1 MNSIVGELVALVGG
15 TSAHTGPAERGTHRR
30 KLSQAD
36 HLYHHIASATE
47 SKKGQAGQDQK
58 TRRGAKEAIPLD
70 DEQLE
75 HFNS

>member
-1 MNSIVGELVALVGG
+1 MNEIVGELVALVGG
-15 TSAHTGPAERGTHRR
+15 TASKTKSGGTRAGR

-36 HLYHHIASATE
+36 HLYHHIASAAKPKTAKAIQGQ
-47 SKKGQAGQDQK
+47 SVKQAVKK
-58 TRRGAKEAIPLD
+58 AIPLDD